1 MNNNLF
7 NIIKNKYY
15 NTDTKYILLLLPI
28 GILSYLIK
36 SYYFEPGIQLTFDS
50 LGYFFYAVD
59 ITILGHLPENYILAN
74 NFWSIFLV
82 PFFSIFEFENTIQ
95 YMDLQKNLSMILSTM
110 TVIPIYFLARKFFE
124 PKYSIIGALI
134 FALEPRLIQNSLLGI
149 IEPLYILISALTLV
163 LFLSSNK
170 KLIYLSF
177 VFAALTALIRGEGQI
192 LFFVISIIFFIRFRN
207 EKFTILKYP
216 ILLGIFIM
224 ILSPMIIYQT
234 EIQGNDSIFG
244 RAAITISY
252 HIQDPNKT
260 GGESGIPFFING
272 IENFSK
278 FFVWD
283 LIPIFIFFVPIGIL
297 YLFKKLD
304 FKKLTL
310 ILWGFSISIPAYYA
324 YSIPLPDTR
333 YLFVLYPIFCI
344 VSVFGIKKISYFLK
358 RKNVVISVVVV
369 GIFFSSLI
377 FLEIQDTN
385 NFQKYEVS
393 QIAKEI
399 VSKPKIINT
408 FYPED
413 QYLEPAMYPEKWIDF
428 KKLFLMEKI
437 DGQSVRNSVSQSVER
452 ISTEGYFSIEK
463 YIDENPKLTHI
474 YTDEKLERPEF
485 IKKVFLNEN
494 KHKFLIKEYDSKD
507 EGYNYH
513 VKIFRIIK

>member
-1 MNNNLF
+1 MNNKLF
-7 NIIKNKYY
+7 NIIKNKYDDS
-15 NTDTKYILLLLPI
+15 DTKYILLLLPI
-28 GILSYLIK
+28 GIISYLIK
-36 SYYFEPGIQLTFDS
+36 SYYFQPENPLTFDG

-59 ITILGHLPENYILAN
+59 ISILGHLPENYILAN

-95 YMDLQKNLSMILSTM
+95 YMDLQKNLSMILSTV
-110 TVIPIYFLARKFFE
+110 TIIPIYFLARKFFE

-149 IEPLYILISALTLV
+149 IEPLYILISTLTLV

-177 VFAALTALIRGEGQI
+177 VFAGLTSLIRGEGQI

-207 EKFTILKYP
+207 EKITILKYP

-224 ILSPMIIYQT
+224 ILAPMIIYQT
-234 EIQGNDSIFG
+234 EIQGHDSIFG

-252 HIQDPNKT
+252 HIQDPNET

-283 LIPIFIFFVPIGIL
+283 LIPTFIFFVPIGIL
-297 YLFKKLD
+297 YLFKKPD

-310 ILWGFSISIPAYYA
+310 ILWGFGISIPAYYA

-333 YLFVLYPIFCI
+333 YLFMLYPIFCI
-344 VSVFGIKKISYFLK
+344 VSVFGIKKILCLLK
-358 RKNVVISVVVV
+358 RKNIVISVVVI

-377 FLEIQDTN
+377 FLEIKDTN
-385 NFQKYEVS
+385 DFQKYEMS

-413 QYLEPAMYPEKWIDF
+413 HYLEPAMYPEKWTDF
-428 KKLFLMEKI
+428 KELFLMERI
-437 DGQSVRNSVSQSVER
+437 EGQSVRNSISQSVER

-474 YTDEKLERPEF
+474 YTDEKLDRPEVL
-485 IKKVFLNEN
+485 KKVFLNEN
-494 KHKFLIKEYDSKD
+494 EYKFLIKEYDSKD